1 MNKEMNGARHKATR
15 CAEFPMYAMLDTIG
29 DTSNL
34 LTPVFRGPLTEISR
48 RKTAQ
53 PEQCCQA
60 LSAFLIE
67 CTRAEMQGEGKEAI
81 PQREG
86 FFL

>member
-15 CAEFPMYAMLDTIG
+15 CAEFPMYAMLDTTG

-53 PEQCCQA
+53 PEQCC
-60 LSAFLIE
+60 
-67 CTRAEMQGEGKEAI
+67 
-81 PQREG
+81 
-86 FFL
+86 